1 MYGKR
6 LRELRETVGKSQ
18 KEFAAE
24 LGIPQT
30 TYSNWEREIAQPKFE
45 LLERLANLY
54 NVDIGWLMGA
64 KTDYHT
70 MLENQYDDFADLT
83 QMGFSTDEAYR
94 MEQELFN
101 RYGDMMMRLN
111 YENRQTIINQINE
124 LLKQQEKE

>member
-111 YENRQTIINQINE
+111 YENRQTIINQINK
-124 LLKQQEKE
+124 LLEQQEKE

>member
-124 LLKQQEKE
+124 LLEQQEKE

>member
-30 TYSNWEREIAQPKFE
+30 TYSNWEREIAQPKYE

>member
-124 LLKQQEKE
+124 LLRQQEKE

>member
-30 TYSNWEREIAQPKFE
+30 TYSNWEREIAQPKYE

-124 LLKQQEKE
+124 LLEQQEKE